1 MTATEQGLYKAGDS
15 LLHRLDPRVKV
26 VSCLLLVVLAF
37 AASEWAELFL
47 LLAFVVMAFWLFP
60 PLKSSIWQLSW
71 MLRWLL
77 LFTLLT
83 YLLFSP
89 GRTLWGISWLSLDGL
104 QRGSFVSVQML
115 MAVAMSALMA
125 VTTTTRNLSG
135 AFGWFVQPLQWL
147 GCRTDEWQ
155 KMLLLTLDFIP
166 VVQSEIRV
174 SAESDA
180 AANAEPARTTAGHRW
195 SMWTQK
201 LQGLLVRLVDRGDA
215 VALRIASDG
224 EMSLHADTLSP
235 LLPMA
240 LLDQLFSL
248 AMILVVACYWLA
260 G

>member
-1 MTATEQGLYKAGDS
+1 MSDSPVSLNMTDKFRGAVWSPACFRALPSMTATEQGLYKAGDS

-60 PLKSSIWQLSW
+60 PLQSSILQLSW

-83 YLLFSP
+83 HLLFSP

-104 QRGSFVSVQML
+104 LRGSFVCVQML

-125 VTTTTRNLSG
+125 VTTTTRNLSR

-180 AANAEPARTTAGHRW
+180 AANAESARTTAW
-195 SMWTQK
+195 SS
-201 LQGLLVRLVDRGDA
+201 LVNVDAEAAWPAGPTGRPGRCCCSAYCVEWRG
-215 VALRIASDG
+215 
-224 EMSLHADTLSP
+224 
-235 LLPMA
+235 
-240 LLDQLFSL
+240 FS
-248 AMILVVACYWLA
+248 AR
-260 G
+260 